1 MSGLAGGETAL
12 EQMKVS
18 LLRVDNPGVKP
29 PLALLRDSGHS
40 PIR

>member
-18 LLRVDNPGVKP
+18 LLRVDNPGVKGSG
-29 PLALLRDSGHS
+29 LLDCCSDQF
-40 PIR
+40 P